1 MTHEIKHLESRDHCG
16 DTVPLL
22 IRNAARVASTAD
34 CHFSCSTQS
43 MVTIALVVFVGDA
56 ARGVLFPSLWPR
68 IQSFGGKKVHQGIA
82 VASFSLGRIV
92 SSPLLGRYSELYG
105 YRQVL
110 LGSTAIYMLGCFAYL
125 FANSL
130 STIFLAQSIIGTN
143 LLWSSHYSRQL
154 IVMSCLT
161 LVLYAVIEHASLL
174 QGLELVP
181 WESLDR
187 T

>member
-1 MTHEIKHLESRDHCG
+1 MKQEIKRLESRGDCD
-16 DTVPLL
+16 DTVPLV
-22 IRNAARVASTAD
+22 IQDAARAISTAD

-68 IQSFGGKKVHQGIA
+68 IQSLGGKKVHQGIA

-92 SSPLLGRYSELYG
+92 SSPLLGRYSELHG

-110 LGSTAIYMLGCFAYL
+110 LGSTIIYMLGCFAYL

-130 STIFLAQSIIGTN
+130 STIFLAQSVIGIT
-143 LLWSSHYSRQL
+143 
-154 IVMSCLT
+154 LT
-161 LVLYAVIEHASLL
+161 WLSIA
-174 QGLELVP
+174 
-181 WESLDR
+181 DN
-187 T
+187 